1 MGQNSENALAL
12 GTTII
17 SKTEE
22 PAQAVVLE
30 SSPPTFSP
38 LSSTPSSNEEEGAFS
53 SPPSKVVSNVNNV
66 LPQAAALPIET
77 IIAPSSVKKATVK
90 KAPSS
95 IPEVK
100 QKANSCLC

>member
-1 MGQNSENALAL
+1 MGQSSENALAL

-38 LSSTPSSNEEEGAFS
+38 TSNTPSSNDEEGAFS
-53 SPPSKVVSNVNNV
+53 SPPSKVVSNVNN
-66 LPQAAALPIET
+66 LPIET
-77 IIAPSSVKKATVK
+77 IIAPSVKKSTVK

-95 IPEVK
+95 VPEVK

>member
-1 MGQNSENALAL
+1 VGQSSENALAL

-30 SSPPTFSP
+30 SYPPTFSP
-38 LSSTPSSNEEEGAFS
+38 ISNTPSSNEEEGAFS
-53 SPPSKVVSNVNNV
+53 SPPSKVVSNVNNGPV
-66 LPQAAALPIET
+66 ET
-77 IIAPSSVKKATVK
+77 NIAPSVKKSTEK
-90 KAPSS
+90 KANS

>member
-1 MGQNSENALAL
+1 MGQSSENALAL

-38 LSSTPSSNEEEGAFS
+38 LSSTPSSNEEEGAFA

-66 LPQAAALPIET
+66 PPPIET
-77 IIAPSSVKKATVK
+77 IIAPSSVKKASVK
-90 KAPSS
+90 KAQISS